1 MINPQQSMTKQIW
14 EKRLF
19 ITAIGEITDCQNKYN
34 MEQLNEKELR
44 LLLVKESNYDV
55 AKAEKLYNFIIGKQP
70 KEPVVE
76 IKPDGIY
83 FILSPTKIIH
93 KSIATG
99 EDKRNSIA
107 VGVKMG
113 DKFANVSLHDAVGGE
128 DVALCQGDKVPCG
141 SEQFFHRTFKEAI
154 ADWNGMASTNDI
166 RDSLNPDINLVENE
180 YIPSVAQLHLIL
192 LNINEIN
199 KALVEAGGD
208 PMKED
213 WYWSSTEY
221 SSYYAWY
228 VYFDSGD
235 ADNGSKYGSYVVRPS
250 VSVKL

>member
-1 MINPQQSMTKQIW
+1 
-14 EKRLF
+14 
-19 ITAIGEITDCQNKYN
+19 

-55 AKAEKLYNFIIGKQP
+55 TKAEKLYNFIIGEQP

-76 IKPDGIY
+76 PKPDGIY
-83 FILSPTKIIH
+83 FILSPSKIIH
-93 KSIATG
+93 ESMATD

-113 DKFANVSLHDAVGGE
+113 NRFANVLLHDAAGGE
-128 DVALCQGDKVPCG
+128 EIALCQEDKVPCG
-141 SEQFFHRTFKEAI
+141 SEQFFHDTFWKAMS
-154 ADWNGMASTNDI
+154 DWNGEANTNDM
-166 RDSLNPDINLVENE
+166 RSALNPDINLGENE

-213 WYWSSTEY
+213 WYWSSTE
-221 SSYYAWY
+221 SSSNGAWY
-228 VYFDSGD
+228 VNFNHGNTGTNFK
-235 ADNGSKYGSYVVRPS
+235 NGTNVVRPA